1 MSSGILKVDGGR
13 TFGIPVLAGVIIAS
27 LLITSFLVYIFPV
40 WIDFDTTGAF
50 DAYAYVSYLNENP
63 VDARE
68 IQRFLWLYPPNVMPS
83 WALNIYAV
91 LLHLVLAVPV
101 YIVACTLENKW
112 NVKAALIAIL
122 SFESLL
128 FIATA
133 SKEGLGLLGVFSAIC
148 FHLLINERRYKAAF
162 FLAIYSVLLSEL
174 SRPKFGLIIAAC
186 LLLSL
191 IPYSSL
197 KWRRLFLFLIFIFAS
212 LVVWSILRGPFAESF
227 AERYAVGR
235 NFLEWFEVEMPSES
249 GLKAE
254 VRGFF
259 SIIFAPE
266 EPTLSF
272 VLIAFALSVAKALVY
287 LFALPIIALPTFPNL
302 PAQTWALTWQLA
314 TTASVFLLFGGLVN
328 VWRGRANKIHKMH
341 AALLTFSVVLLY
353 ALALSTFIFHVRYR
367 APAIVSLLAVLI
379 MIGAVRVRHVA
390 FSVVFIFCFLIGNAL
405 GSLF

>member
-1 MSSGILKVDGGR
+1 MSSGILKVDGDR
-13 TFGIPVLAGVIIAS
+13 SFGIPVLAGIIVAS

-40 WIDFDTTGAF
+40 WIDLDTTGAF

-91 LLHLVLAVPV
+91 ILHLVLAIPV
-101 YIVACTLENKW
+101 YIAACTLGNKW

-148 FHLLINERRYKAAF
+148 FHLSLDERRYKAAF
-162 FLAIYSVLLSEL
+162 FLAIYSVFLGEL

-186 LLLSL
+186 LWLSL
-191 IPYSSL
+191 IPYASL
-197 KWRRLFLFLIFIFAS
+197 KWRRMFLLLIVAFAS
-212 LVVWSILRGPFAESF
+212 LMVWSILRGPFAESF

-259 SIIFAPE
+259 SIIFASE

-314 TTASVFLLFGGLVN
+314 TTASVVLLAGGLVN
-328 VWRGRANKIHKMH
+328 VWRGRTSRIHKVH
-341 AALLTFSVVLLY
+341 AALMTFSVVLLY

-367 APAIVSLLAVLI
+367 APAIVSMLSVLI
-379 MIGAVRVRHVA
+379 MIGAVRVRHIA
-390 FSVVFIFCFLIGNAL
+390 FSVIFIFCFLIGNAL